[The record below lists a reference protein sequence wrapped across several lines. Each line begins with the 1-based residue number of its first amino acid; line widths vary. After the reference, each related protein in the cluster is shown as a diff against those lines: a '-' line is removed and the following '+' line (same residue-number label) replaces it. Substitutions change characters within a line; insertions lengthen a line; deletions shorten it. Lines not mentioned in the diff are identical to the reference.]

1 MSNNKGLGR
10 GFDSL
15 IPTEVEQEF
24 DPAPAKTNDIQH
36 IDVNSIDPNPH
47 QPRDGFNQ
55 KELEALADSIQAH
68 GILQPLVVQVADGRY
83 QLIAGERRLRAAE
96 SIGLETV
103 PAILRSFDEQQS
115 LELSL
120 IENIQREQLNAVETA
135 AAYQK
140 LLDQFNLSSADIA
153 KRVGRDETTVKN
165 TLRLLRLPKDAKHA
179 LVSGSISE
187 GHARA
192 ILSVSNREQQ
202 EELLRNI
209 IDNEWTVRRA
219 EEFARDVRAERSA
232 PSQVTSETEATK
244 QLGAKLDTK
253 VQLQRRAHGGRVM
266 IHYQDDEDLQ
276 RILDRLSG

>member
-24 DPAPAKTNDIQH
+24 DPAPAKTNDIDH

-55 KELEALADSIQAH
+55 KELEALADSIGEH
-68 GILQPLVVQVADGRY
+68 GILQPLVVQAVDGRY

-103 PAILRSFDEQQS
+103 PAIIRSFDQQQS

-120 IENIQREQLNAVETA
+120 IENIQREQLNAIETA

-165 TLRLLRLPKDAKHA
+165 TLRLLRLPTDAKHA

-192 ILSVSNREQQ
+192 ILSVTNQEQQ
-202 EELLRNI
+202 DELLRNI

-219 EEFARDVRAERSA
+219 EEFARDVRAKRSS